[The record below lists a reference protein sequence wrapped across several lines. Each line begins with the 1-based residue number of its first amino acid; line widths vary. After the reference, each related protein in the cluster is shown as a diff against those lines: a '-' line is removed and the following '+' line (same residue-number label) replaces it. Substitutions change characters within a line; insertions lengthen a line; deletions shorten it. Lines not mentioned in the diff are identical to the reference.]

1 MINGNPHDFVD
12 TVYSGQDIIYV
23 FRGIKYWFQGYT
35 VAQGNCHMEIFQY
48 SPPSETDIWEC
59 DAATMEACLNA
70 FLDARIFDGKTFW
83 EVESEIEWVDD

>member
-1 MINGNPHDFVD
+1 
-12 TVYSGQDIIYV
+12 
-23 FRGIKYWFQGYT
+23 
-35 VAQGNCHMEIFQY
+35 MEIFQY